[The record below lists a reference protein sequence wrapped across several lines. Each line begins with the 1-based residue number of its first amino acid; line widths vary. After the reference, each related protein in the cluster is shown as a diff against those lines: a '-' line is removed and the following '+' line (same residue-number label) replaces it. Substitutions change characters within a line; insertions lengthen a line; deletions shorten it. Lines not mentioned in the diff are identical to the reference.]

1 MPPVFVR
8 AVITILVNILMSIP
22 NLSKINLG
30 EGLFD
35 LLTERAN
42 TPMKVNKAMEKE
54 IATHYRKE
62 LKRVQSERVD
72 DEIIDYEDF

>member
-1 MPPVFVR
+1 
-8 AVITILVNILMSIP
+8 
-22 NLSKINLG
+22 
-30 EGLFD
+30 
-35 LLTERAN
+35 
-42 TPMKVNKAMEKE
+42 MKVNKAMEKE